1 MPVIANTSSE
11 LVPSVILA
19 IAAPFH
25 DRLTHLDQQAQAR
38 TMYLRRH
45 VR

>member
-1 MPVIANTSSE
+1 MPVISNTSSE
-11 LVPSVILA
+11 LVLSVILA
-19 IAAPFH
+19 ISAPFH
-25 DRLTHLDQQAQAR
+25 DRLTYLDQQAQAR